1 MEKKGQS
8 TWVRWWRNLL
18 AWFKKTIRIHEDTDY
33 EATVSSISSSVVFKG
48 VNVWILFFAIIVASI
63 GLNVNST
70 AVIIGAMLI
79 SPLMGPINGIGLAIG
94 ISDTDL
100 LKKSLNNLCIMVLIS
115 LLASFAYFL
124 LSPLGDAQSELLA
137 RTRPTIFDVLIAFFG
152 GAAGIIATSRRSQNF
167 TVISGVAIATA
178 LMPPL
183 CTAGYGL
190 ATAQFKYFFGA
201 FYLFFINSFFIALST
216 YIIVRYLHFPKTKYQ
231 NAARAKTVKRYISLF
246 SLIVIIPSI
255 IIAIQVVKES
265 SFNSSANKFV
275 TEIQEQPYFED
286 AQIVAVKKEYS
297 RKNQEIT
304 LSIIGREI
312 SEEDVALMQS
322 IMHKQY
328 SLPKANLIV
337 RQTNNTFDPI
347 NESELIENMLEK
359 KDALLAERNEKIKSL
374 ENELNRVG
382 TNSET
387 NMQIAKELAVQ
398 YPQITSFSVSRL
410 VYTNTTTMKPDTIP
424 TLFIESKQDMSEEQK
439 AALLKWMRIRLN
451 EPKLVINH

>member
-167 TVISGVAIATA
+167 TG
-178 LMPPL
+178 
-183 CTAGYGL
+183 
-190 ATAQFKYFFGA
+190 
-201 FYLFFINSFFIALST
+201 
-216 YIIVRYLHFPKTKYQ
+216 
-231 NAARAKTVKRYISLF
+231 
-246 SLIVIIPSI
+246 
-255 IIAIQVVKES
+255 
-265 SFNSSANKFV
+265 
-275 TEIQEQPYFED
+275 
-286 AQIVAVKKEYS
+286 
-297 RKNQEIT
+297 
-304 LSIIGREI
+304 
-312 SEEDVALMQS
+312 
-322 IMHKQY
+322 
-328 SLPKANLIV
+328 
-337 RQTNNTFDPI
+337 
-347 NESELIENMLEK
+347 
-359 KDALLAERNEKIKSL
+359 
-374 ENELNRVG
+374 
-382 TNSET
+382 
-387 NMQIAKELAVQ
+387 
-398 YPQITSFSVSRL
+398 
-410 VYTNTTTMKPDTIP
+410 
-424 TLFIESKQDMSEEQK
+424 
-439 AALLKWMRIRLN
+439 
-451 EPKLVINH
+451 